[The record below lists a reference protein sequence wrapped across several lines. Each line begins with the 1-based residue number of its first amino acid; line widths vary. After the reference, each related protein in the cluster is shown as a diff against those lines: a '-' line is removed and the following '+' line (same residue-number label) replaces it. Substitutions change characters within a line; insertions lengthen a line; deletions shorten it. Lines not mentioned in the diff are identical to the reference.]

1 MRASEPEPANS
12 CVFCA
17 IVAGEAPARIVAEDE
32 RAIAFLDIFPLTRG
46 HALVIPKRH
55 AANLMETPADD
66 LFAATLLAQQL
77 AAVSV
82 APPPGG
88 LGADG
93 VNLLQA
99 NGAIAFQTVF
109 HFHIHVL
116 PRYPGDGFR
125 LAVDRR
131 PGEDAVMD
139 EVAGLYRRGF
149 DG

>member
-1 MRASEPEPANS
+1 MSD
-12 CVFCA
+12 CIFCA
-17 IVAGEAPARIVAEDE
+17 IVAGEAPARKVAESDL
-32 RAIAFLDIFPLTRG
+32 AIAFLDIFPLTRG

-55 AANLMETPADD
+55 SANLLETPDDD
-66 LFAATLLAQQL
+66 LIAAALLSREV

-82 APPPGG
+82 APPPDG
-88 LGADG
+88 LGAEG

-116 PRYPGDGFR
+116 PRYQGDGFR
-125 LAVDRR
+125 LQVERR

-139 EVAGLYRRGF
+139 EVAGLYRRALG
-149 DG
+149 G